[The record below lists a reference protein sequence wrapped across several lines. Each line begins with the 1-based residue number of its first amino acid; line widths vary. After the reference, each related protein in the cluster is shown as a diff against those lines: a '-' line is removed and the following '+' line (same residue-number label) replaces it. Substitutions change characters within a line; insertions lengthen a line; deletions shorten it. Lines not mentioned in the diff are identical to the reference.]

1 MGKQNQYDHS
11 IRMPFVICG
20 PGIRKNAQNDT
31 MIYLQSCFAT
41 TCEMA
46 NIEVPKTVQFPSLVP
61 LLIGKKKKLYDSVY
75 GAYLEFQRMVRT
87 DRYKLIRYPHV
98 DEVQLFDLK
107 KDPWETKDLAED
119 ANYAD
124 VVQELDEKL
133 RWWMRKTGDPL
144 NLKSLK

>member
-1 MGKQNQYDHS
+1 
-11 IRMPFVICG
+11 
-20 PGIRKNAQNDT
+20 
-31 MIYLQSCFAT
+31 
-41 TCEMA
+41 MA